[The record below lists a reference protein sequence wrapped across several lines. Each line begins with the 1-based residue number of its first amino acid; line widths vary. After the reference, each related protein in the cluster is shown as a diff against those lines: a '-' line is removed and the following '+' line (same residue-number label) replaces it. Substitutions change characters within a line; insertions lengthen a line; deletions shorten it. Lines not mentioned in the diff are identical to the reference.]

1 MSGTALVHTWKAQR
15 IDMGRRALFLDRDGT
30 LVHPRHYPSR
40 PDELQIFAGVPA
52 LLQRF
57 QQQGWLIV
65 LISNQSG
72 VARGYF
78 GEGELAYM
86 HACLAADLAQQG
98 VRLDGVY
105 YCPHHPDG
113 TVAPFNVAC
122 GCRKP
127 QPGLLLRAA
136 DELQI
141 DLPRSWFVGDIL
153 DDVEAGNR
161 AGCRTVL
168 VDLGTEPPP
177 ATPLRT
183 PHAVGRSTVH
193 ALAIVAAAEL
203 GDRPAEPP
211 YTPARW
217 LLRSQSVGELR

>member
-1 MSGTALVHTWKAQR
+1 
-15 IDMGRRALFLDRDGT
+15 MGHQALFLDRDGT
-30 LVHPRHYPSR
+30 LVHARHYPRR
-40 PDELQIFAGVPA
+40 PEELLLYDGIGAALAPLQQAGMRLVV
-52 LLQRF
+52 
-57 QQQGWLIV
+57 IT
-65 LISNQSG
+65 NQAG
-72 VARGYF
+72 LARGLF
-78 GEGELAYM
+78 G
-86 HACLAADLAQQG
+86 AADLDRMHAHLATELGRDG
-98 VRLDGVY
+98 VRIDGIY
-105 YCPHHPDG
+105 HCPHHPEG
-113 TVAPFNVAC
+113 VVPELAVAC
-122 GCRKP
+122 DCRKP
-127 QPGLLLRAA
+127 APGMLLRAA
-136 DELQI
+136 AELDI
-141 DLPRSWFVGDIL
+141 DLRRSWFIGDIL